1 MFCPQC
7 KAEYRRGFTHCSD
20 CNIALVSTLPEE
32 PAEDPAAVDQTGSV
46 EVFSAADTFEAE
58 TVKGLLEGNGIEVF
72 LSGGESVPGLP
83 GTVSL
88 FVNSEQA
95 ELADELIEDYRMN
108 ISNDP
113 NGANRGDDEPS

>member
-20 CNIALVSTLPEE
+20 CNVTLVSVLE
-32 PAEDPAAVDQTGSV
+32 EDPAPVEQAVTGTV

-58 TVKGLLEGNGIEVF
+58 TVKGLLETNGIEVF

-88 FVNSEQA
+88 FVSSEQA

-108 ISNDP
+108 LPNDIKEVD
-113 NGANRGDDEPS
+113 RGDEETS

>member
-7 KAEYRRGFTHCSD
+7 KAEYRRGFTRCSD
-20 CNIALVSTLPEE
+20 CNVPLVSVLEK
-32 PAEDPAAVDQTGSV
+32 DPAPVEDVTTGTGSV

-58 TVKGLLEGNGIEVF
+58 TVKGLLETNGIEVF

-83 GTVSL
+83 GAVSL
-88 FVNSEQA
+88 FVNNEQA

-108 ISNDP
+108 LPDDNKDVD
-113 NGANRGDDEPS
+113 RGDE